1 MLIALLEV
9 GILEVK
15 YMKMKLC
22 ALLAAI
28 GLCAGSLSGCG
39 GKTPAAA
46 DTSAAAKS
54 SVGELADVEL
64 AEGELA
70 QEELAKAELAKA
82 ELVEGKYDAA
92 PSAKNTQNQESG
104 SRGDAVKDGMEPVSA
119 DALKDGV
126 YEVRVDSSSGM
137 FRITEC
143 ELTVQDGAMSAVM
156 TMSGTGYLKLYMG
169 TGAEAE
175 QASEADFIPFVEN
188 ADGEHTFRVPV
199 EALDKE
205 INCSAFSRKKETWYD
220 RVLVFC
226 SGSLP
231 AEAFADGEAATA
243 KSLKLEDG
251 SYTVAVRLEGGSGR
265 AAVETPAALRIEDGK
280 AFAVITWGSSNYDYM
295 KVEGEKLDLIN
306 TGGNSSFEIPV
317 RVFDRK
323 MPVIADTI
331 AMSEPHEVEYTLV
344 FDSTTIKKAE

>member
-28 GLCAGSLSGCG
+28 GLCAGNLSGCG
-39 GKTPAAA
+39 GKAPAAA
-46 DTSAAAKS
+46 DTAAKS

-64 AEGELA
+64 AEGA
-70 QEELAKAELAKA
+70 
-82 ELVEGKYDAA
+82 YDDA
-92 PSAKNTQNQESG
+92 PAKNIQNQESG
-104 SRGDAVKDGMEPVSA
+104 SLGDAVKDGMEPVSA

-169 TGAEAE
+169 TGSEAE

-188 ADGEHTFRVPV
+188 ADGKHTFKVPV

-265 AAVETPAALRIEDGK
+265 ASVETPAALRVEDGN

-295 KVEGEKLDLIN
+295 KVDGERLDLIS

>member
-70 QEELAKAELAKA
+70 QEELAKAEL
-82 ELVEGKYDAA
+82 VEGKYDDAS
-92 PSAKNTQNQESG
+92 SAKNTQNQESG

-188 ADGEHTFRVPV
+188 TDGEYTFRVPV
-199 EALDKE
+199 EALDKG

-251 SYTVAVRLEGGSGR
+251 SYTVAVSLEGGSGR
-265 AAVETPAALRIEDGK
+265 ASVETPAALRIEDGK

-295 KVEGEKLDLIN
+295 KVDGEKLDLIS

>member
-28 GLCAGSLSGCG
+28 GLCAGNLSGCG
-39 GKTPAAA
+39 GKTPAVA

-54 SVGELADVEL
+54 SVVDLSEA
-64 AEGELA
+64 ELA
-70 QEELAKAELAKA
+70 QEELA
-82 ELVEGKYDAA
+82 EGAYDDA
-92 PSAKNTQNQESG
+92 PAKNPQNQESG
-104 SRGDAVKDGMEPVSA
+104 SLGDAVKDGMEPVSA
-119 DALKDGV
+119 DALKDGG

-188 ADGEHTFRVPV
+188 ADGKHTFKVPV

-265 AAVETPAALRIEDGK
+265 ASVETPAALRVEDGN

-295 KVEGEKLDLIN
+295 KVDGEKLDLIS

>member
-28 GLCAGSLSGCG
+28 GLCAGNLSGCG
-39 GKTPAAA
+39 GKTPAVA

-54 SVGELADVEL
+54 SVVEL
-64 AEGELA
+64 SEAELA
-70 QEELAKAELAKA
+70 QEELA
-82 ELVEGKYDAA
+82 EGAYDDA
-92 PSAKNTQNQESG
+92 PAKNTRNQESG
-104 SRGDAVKDGMEPVSA
+104 SLGDAVKDGMEPVSA
-119 DALKDGV
+119 DALKDGG

-188 ADGEHTFRVPV
+188 ADGKHTFKVPV

-265 AAVETPAALRIEDGK
+265 ASVETPAALRVEDGN

-295 KVEGEKLDLIN
+295 KVDGERLDLIS

>member
-28 GLCAGSLSGCG
+28 GLCAGTLSGCG

-54 SVGELADVEL
+54 SVGELADV
-64 AEGELA
+64 
-70 QEELAKAELAKA
+70 ELAKA

-104 SRGDAVKDGMEPVSA
+104 SRGDAVKDGMEPVTA

-188 ADGEHTFRVPV
+188 ADGKHTFKVPV

-265 AAVETPAALRIEDGK
+265 ASVETPAALRVEDGN

-295 KVEGEKLDLIN
+295 KVDGEKLDLIN

>member
-70 QEELAKAELAKA
+70 QEELAKAEL
-82 ELVEGKYDAA
+82 VEGKYDDAS
-92 PSAKNTQNQESG
+92 SAKNTQNQESG

-119 DALKDGV
+119 DALNDGV

-188 ADGEHTFRVPV
+188 TDGEYTFRVPV
-199 EALDKE
+199 EALDKG

-220 RVLVFC
+220 RVLVFRAD
-226 SGSLP
+226 SLP
-231 AEAFADGEAATA
+231 AEAFADGKVAAA
-243 KSLKLEDG
+243 ESLKLEDG

-295 KVEGEKLDLIN
+295 KVDGEKLDLIS

-331 AMSEPHEVEYTLV
+331 AMSEPYEVEYTLV

>member
-9 GILEVK
+9 GILEVI

-28 GLCAGSLSGCG
+28 GLCAGNLSGCG

-64 AEGELA
+64 AE
-70 QEELAKAELAKA
+70 AELAGGA
-82 ELVEGKYDAA
+82 YDDA
-92 PSAKNTQNQESG
+92 PAKNTQNQESG
-104 SRGDAVKDGMEPVSA
+104 SLGDAVKDGMEPVSA
-119 DALKDGV
+119 DALKDGG

-188 ADGEHTFRVPV
+188 ADGKHTFKVPV

-265 AAVETPAALRIEDGK
+265 ASVETPAALRVEDGN

-295 KVEGEKLDLIN
+295 KVDGERLDLIS

>member
-54 SVGELADVEL
+54 SVGELA
-64 AEGELA
+64 EGELA
-70 QEELAKAELAKA
+70 QEELAKAEL
-82 ELVEGKYDAA
+82 VEGKYDDAS
-92 PSAKNTQNQESG
+92 SAKNTQNQESG

-175 QASEADFIPFVEN
+175 QASEADFIPFVDN

-199 EALDKE
+199 EALDKG
-205 INCSAFSRKKETWYD
+205 INCSAFSRKKETW
-220 RVLVFC
+220 
-226 SGSLP
+226 
-231 AEAFADGEAATA
+231 
-243 KSLKLEDG
+243 
-251 SYTVAVRLEGGSGR
+251 
-265 AAVETPAALRIEDGK
+265 
-280 AFAVITWGSSNYDYM
+280 
-295 KVEGEKLDLIN
+295 
-306 TGGNSSFEIPV
+306 
-317 RVFDRK
+317 
-323 MPVIADTI
+323 
-331 AMSEPHEVEYTLV
+331 
-344 FDSTTIKKAE
+344 

>member
-28 GLCAGSLSGCG
+28 GLCAGNLSGCG
-39 GKTPAAA
+39 GKTPAVA
-46 DTSAAAKS
+46 DTSAASKS
-54 SVGELADVEL
+54 SVVEL
-64 AEGELA
+64 SEAELA
-70 QEELAKAELAKA
+70 QEELA
-82 ELVEGKYDAA
+82 EGAYDDA
-92 PSAKNTQNQESG
+92 PAKNTQNQESG
-104 SRGDAVKDGMEPVSA
+104 SLGDAVKDGMEPVSA
-119 DALKDGV
+119 DALKDGG

-188 ADGEHTFRVPV
+188 ADGKHTFKVPV

-265 AAVETPAALRIEDGK
+265 ASVETPAALRVEDGN

-295 KVEGEKLDLIN
+295 KVDGERLDLIS

>member
-28 GLCAGSLSGCG
+28 GLCAGNLSGCG
-39 GKTPAAA
+39 GKTPAVA

-54 SVGELADVEL
+54 SVVEL
-64 AEGELA
+64 SEAELA
-70 QEELAKAELAKA
+70 QEELA
-82 ELVEGKYDAA
+82 EGAYDDA
-92 PSAKNTQNQESG
+92 PAKNIQNQESG
-104 SRGDAVKDGMEPVSA
+104 SLGDAVKDGMEPVSA
-119 DALKDGV
+119 DALKDGG

-188 ADGEHTFRVPV
+188 ADGKHTFKVPV

-265 AAVETPAALRIEDGK
+265 ASVETPAALRVEDGN

-295 KVEGEKLDLIN
+295 KVDGEKLDLIS

>member
-22 ALLAAI
+22 APLAAI
-28 GLCAGSLSGCG
+28 GLCAGNLSGCG
-39 GKTPAAA
+39 GKTPAVA

-54 SVGELADVEL
+54 SVVEL
-64 AEGELA
+64 SEAELA
-70 QEELAKAELAKA
+70 QEELA
-82 ELVEGKYDAA
+82 EGAYDDA
-92 PSAKNTQNQESG
+92 PAKNTQNQESG
-104 SRGDAVKDGMEPVSA
+104 SLGDAVKDGMEPVSA
-119 DALKDGV
+119 DALKDGG

-188 ADGEHTFRVPV
+188 ADGKHTFKVPV

-265 AAVETPAALRIEDGK
+265 ASVETPAALRVEDGN

-295 KVEGEKLDLIN
+295 KVDGERLDLIS

>member
-28 GLCAGSLSGCG
+28 GLCAGNLSGCG
-39 GKTPAAA
+39 GKTPAVV

-54 SVGELADVEL
+54 SVVEL
-64 AEGELA
+64 SEAELA
-70 QEELAKAELAKA
+70 QEELA
-82 ELVEGKYDAA
+82 EGAYDDA
-92 PSAKNTQNQESG
+92 PAKNTQNQESG
-104 SRGDAVKDGMEPVSA
+104 SLGDAVKDGMEPVSA

-188 ADGEHTFRVPV
+188 ADGKHTFKVPV

-265 AAVETPAALRIEDGK
+265 ASVETPAALRVEDGN

-295 KVEGEKLDLIN
+295 KVDGEKLDKYR
-306 TGGNSSFEIPV
+306 G
-317 RVFDRK
+317 
-323 MPVIADTI
+323 
-331 AMSEPHEVEYTLV
+331 
-344 FDSTTIKKAE
+344 

>member
-9 GILEVK
+9 GILEVI

-28 GLCAGSLSGCG
+28 GLCAGNLSGCG

-64 AEGELA
+64 AE
-70 QEELAKAELAKA
+70 AELAGGA
-82 ELVEGKYDAA
+82 YDDA
-92 PSAKNTQNQESG
+92 PAKNTQNQESG
-104 SRGDAVKDGMEPVSA
+104 SLGDAVKDGMEPVSA

-143 ELTVQDGAMSAVM
+143 ELTVQDGAMRAVM

-188 ADGEHTFRVPV
+188 ADGKHTFKVPV

-205 INCSAFSRKKETWYD
+205 INCSAFSKKKETWYD

-243 KSLKLEDG
+243 KSLKREDG

-265 AAVETPAALRIEDGK
+265 ASVETPAALRVEDGN

-295 KVEGEKLDLIN
+295 KVDGEKLDLIS

>member
-28 GLCAGSLSGCG
+28 GLCAGNLSGCG
-39 GKTPAAA
+39 GKTPAVA

-54 SVGELADVEL
+54 SVVEL
-64 AEGELA
+64 SEAELA
-70 QEELAKAELAKA
+70 QEELA
-82 ELVEGKYDAA
+82 EGAYDDA
-92 PSAKNTQNQESG
+92 PAKNIQNQESG
-104 SRGDAVKDGMEPVSA
+104 SLGDAV
-119 DALKDGV
+119 KDGV

-188 ADGEHTFRVPV
+188 ADGKHTFKVPV

-265 AAVETPAALRIEDGK
+265 ASVETPAALRVEDGN

-295 KVEGEKLDLIN
+295 KVDGEKLDLIS

>member
-1 MLIALLEV
+1 M
-9 GILEVK
+9 
-15 YMKMKLC
+15 
-22 ALLAAI
+22 
-28 GLCAGSLSGCG
+28 
-39 GKTPAAA
+39 
-46 DTSAAAKS
+46 
-54 SVGELADVEL
+54 
-64 AEGELA
+64 
-70 QEELAKAELAKA
+70 
-82 ELVEGKYDAA
+82 
-92 PSAKNTQNQESG
+92 
-104 SRGDAVKDGMEPVSA
+104 KDGMEPVSA

-137 FRITEC
+137 FRVTEC

-295 KVEGEKLDLIN
+295 KVEGEKLDLIIPGVILRLRFRSVYL
-306 TGGNSSFEIPV
+306 TGRCRS
-317 RVFDRK
+317 
-323 MPVIADTI
+323 
-331 AMSEPHEVEYTLV
+331 
-344 FDSTTIKKAE
+344 

>member
-9 GILEVK
+9 GILEVI

-28 GLCAGSLSGCG
+28 GLCAGNLSGCG

-64 AEGELA
+64 AE
-70 QEELAKAELAKA
+70 AELAGGA
-82 ELVEGKYDAA
+82 YDDA
-92 PSAKNTQNQESG
+92 PAKNTQNQESG
-104 SRGDAVKDGMEPVSA
+104 SLGDAVKDGMEPVSA

-126 YEVRVDSSSGM
+126 YGVRVDSSSGL

-188 ADGEHTFRVPV
+188 ADGKHTFKVPV

-205 INCSAFSRKKETWYD
+205 INCSAFSKKKETWYD

-265 AAVETPAALRIEDGK
+265 ASVETPAALRVEDGN

-295 KVEGEKLDLIN
+295 KVDGEKLDLIS